1 MKNSAMALLV
11 GACMAGSLGASA
23 SASASATQIATAIFI
38 GPDGKDA
45 GKATL
50 TGTKTGVLIE
60 AEVSGLPVNKWVA
73 FHIHENGKCDA
84 GHGNDSAGGHFNP
97 GKTEHGYLSADGP
110 HAGDLPNQ
118 YVGADG
124 IMRAQVFDAM
134 VSLDGK
140 DAVRGRSLII
150 HENFD
155 DYRGQPAGGAGKRL
169 ACAVIK

>member
-1 MKNSAMALLV
+1 MKNLVLALAV
-11 GACMAGSLGASA
+11 GVCAAGSAGAADSQ
-23 SASASATQIATAIFI
+23 TATAVFV
-38 GPDGKDA
+38 GPDGKDV

-50 TGTKTGVLIE
+50 TDTRTGVLID
-60 AEVSGLPVNKWVA
+60 VQVGGLPANKWVA

-84 GHGNDSAGGHFNP
+84 EHGHESAGGHFNP
-97 GKTEHGYLSADGP
+97 DKAEHGLLAAKGP

-118 YVGADG
+118 YVGPDG
-124 IMRAQVFDAM
+124 IMRAQVFDSM
-134 VSLDGK
+134 VKLDGK
-140 DAVRGRSLII
+140 EAIRGRSLII